1 MHDKGIQLSI
11 WIPRS
16 FNHIILQLIGSR
28 MEPSSLH
35 PQLAGQTWKKWL
47 KWQPTML
54 LRRVRRMICCKLL
67 PCIKTVF
74 FLFMRWKVVMD
85 SLGQMKKLS
94 KWAIFENQDGLLA
107 TSVLHDFCLWN
118 QLQVIHRC
126 YASEAPSSTMGQL
139 GLGCS
144 KRIGVAVFET
154 SPGGGWLESSQIT
167 TCVPFLQIEPWHFWI
182 DLEIDWGC
190 AIDSYSIDTSTF
202 YWPSCTTLAR
212 RVLDQSCCGKA

>member
-1 MHDKGIQLSI
+1 MAEMAT
-11 WIPRS
+11 
-16 FNHIILQLIGSR
+16 NHVVEEGEADDLLQVAA
-28 MEPSSLH
+28 LH
-35 PQLAGQTWKKWL
+35 QN
-47 KWQPTML
+47 M
-54 LRRVRRMICCKLL
+54 
-67 PCIKTVF
+67 F
-74 FLFMRWKVVMD
+74 FLLMRCKVVMD

-144 KRIGVAVFET
+144 KLIGVAVSGT

-167 TCVPFLQIEPWHFWI
+167 TCVPFLHIEPWHFQGWKVCESTSRLI
-182 DLEIDWGC
+182 EVVPLTRIP
-190 AIDSYSIDTSTF
+190 SIHPPSTGLPALHLQGESLINPAVVRLKKR
-202 YWPSCTTLAR
+202 WL
-212 RVLDQSCCGKA
+212 